1 MHAASVENRISIEPV
16 IKAESQEIVAS
27 RVQSSA
33 NLKPSDDATSR
44 LSIAVWLPL
53 VAGLLVMYAGSY
65 LNLWNTVWQSEDQAH
80 GPIILAIVLWLFWQ
94 MRVQLLSLP
103 PAASNTLGWPL
114 LVIGLAVF
122 VIGRSQDLLL
132 LDAGSQ
138 ILVLAALLLLF
149 LGADAIKI
157 AWFPLLYII
166 FMIPVPGVIVDALTG
181 PLKQYISVIAETV
194 LYAFGYPIGRQGV
207 VLHIGQYQLLVA
219 DACSGLHSMFSL
231 SALGLLFMYLTKRE
245 SWLHNGI
252 MLASILP
259 IAFVANVI
267 RVMILILVT
276 YYLGDEAGQGFLH
289 GTAGIVLLL
298 AALLFLFLI
307 DWSLSRII
315 RPTRG
320 ATKP

>member
-1 MHAASVENRISIEPV
+1 
-16 IKAESQEIVAS
+16 
-27 RVQSSA
+27 
-33 NLKPSDDATSR
+33 
-44 LSIAVWLPL
+44 
-53 VAGLLVMYAGSY
+53 MYAGTY
-65 LNLWNTVWQSEDQAH
+65 WNLWNNVWQSEDQAH
-80 GPIILAIVLWLFWQ
+80 GPLIVAIVLWLFWQ
-94 MRVQLLSLP
+94 MRLQMLSLAP
-103 PAASNTLGWPL
+103 RPNNAVGWPSL
-114 LVIGLAVF
+114 IAGIAVF
-122 VIGRSQDLLL
+122 VVGRSQDLLL
-132 LDAGSQ
+132 LDVGSQ
-138 ILVLAALLLLF
+138 VVVLAALLLLF
-149 LGADAIKI
+149 LGVEAIKI

-166 FMIPVPGVIVDALTG
+166 FMVPVPGLIVDALTG
-181 PLKQYISVIAETV
+181 PLKQYISAIAETV

-245 SWLHNGI
+245 SWPHNGI

-267 RVMILILVT
+267 RVMVLILVT

-307 DWSLSRII
+307 DWALSRIV

-320 ATKP
+320 AAPQ